1 MNYRKLNLTF
11 GWLVFLIA
19 TIVYFITIEDTVSL
33 WDCGEYITTAYK
45 LEVGHPPGAPL
56 FMMIGRLFSF
66 FADPEN
72 VAVSINRLS
81 ALSSSLSILFMFWSI
96 TLLAKKIAL
105 KDKKELS
112 KGDKI
117 AVLGSGLIGSLAY
130 TFSDSFWFSAVEG
143 EVYAMASL
151 FTAIIFWAILKWDEE
166 MALVQH
172 ENLDADYAPNRWLLL
187 IMFLLGL
194 AIGVHLLGILVVP
207 AIGFVIY
214 FRYKKVADIKGI
226 LLTGIVALLTF
237 KMSVVT
243 NDAGSIVG
251 LTSVGNAIYLSG
263 LKWLVMLAPLGIVFY
278 MSFGINK
285 MSASKAQT
293 TFWVFAGLMGLSL
306 SSILLVYTG
315 MSVTRVFFIC
325 SATFGAM
332 SIYGYTTKRDLTKLG
347 SFLMMG
353 LIGIIIA
360 SIVNIFM
367 KSSMMYFVI
376 SILGVLIFVG
386 LTAYDTQ
393 KIKNMYT
400 SSDSGELMGK
410 KAVMGALTLYL
421 DFINLFIMLLRL
433 FGQRR

>member
-1 MNYRKLNLTF
+1 MEFNKKGILGRAKE
-11 GWLVFLIA
+11 A
-19 TIVYFITIEDTVSL
+19 TQQ
-33 WDCGEYITTAYK
+33 
-45 LEVGHPPGAPL
+45 
-56 FMMIGRLFSF
+56 
-66 FADPEN
+66 
-72 VAVSINRLS
+72 
-81 ALSSSLSILFMFWSI
+81 
-96 TLLAKKIAL
+96 
-105 KDKKELS
+105 
-112 KGDKI
+112 
-117 AVLGSGLIGSLAY
+117 
-130 TFSDSFWFSAVEG
+130 SAVVMDEG
-143 EVYAMASL
+143 LRAYMLKVYNYMA
-151 FTAIIFWAILKWDEE
+151 T
-166 MALVQH
+166 
-172 ENLDADYAPNRWLLL
+172 
-187 IMFLLGL
+187 
-194 AIGVHLLGILVVP
+194 
-207 AIGFVIY
+207 
-214 FRYKKVADIKGI
+214 GI
-226 LLTGIVALLTF
+226 LLTGIIALLTF

-243 NDAGSIVG
+243 DSSGSIVG
-251 LTSVGNAIYLSG
+251 LTQMGNAIYMSG

-285 MSASKAQT
+285 MSAAKAQT
-293 TFWVFAGLMGLSL
+293 TFWIFAALMGLSL

-315 MSVTRVFFIC
+315 MSITRVFFIC

-360 SIVNIFM
+360 SIVNIFL

-393 KIKNMYT
+393 KIKNMY
-400 SSDSGELMGK
+400 SASDTGELIGK

>member
-1 MNYRKLNLTF
+1 MEFNK
-11 GWLVFLIA
+11 
-19 TIVYFITIEDTVSL
+19 
-33 WDCGEYITTAYK
+33 
-45 LEVGHPPGAPL
+45 
-56 FMMIGRLFSF
+56 
-66 FADPEN
+66 
-72 VAVSINRLS
+72 
-81 ALSSSLSILFMFWSI
+81 
-96 TLLAKKIAL
+96 
-105 KDKKELS
+105 
-112 KGDKI
+112 
-117 AVLGSGLIGSLAY
+117 
-130 TFSDSFWFSAVEG
+130 
-143 EVYAMASL
+143 
-151 FTAIIFWAILKWDEE
+151 
-166 MALVQH
+166 
-172 ENLDADYAPNRWLLL
+172 
-187 IMFLLGL
+187 
-194 AIGVHLLGILVVP
+194 
-207 AIGFVIY
+207 
-214 FRYKKVADIKGI
+214 KGI
-226 LLTGIVALLTF
+226 LGRAKETARQSTAVTDEGLGAYMLKVYNYMATGILMTGIIALITF

-243 NDAGSIVG
+243 DSSGSIVG
-251 LTSVGNAIYLSG
+251 LTQVGNAIYMSG

-285 MSASKAQT
+285 MSAAKAQT
-293 TFWVFAGLMGLSL
+293 TFWIFAALMGLSL

-315 MSVTRVFFIC
+315 MSITRVFFIC

-393 KIKNMYT
+393 KIKNMYAA
-400 SSDSGELMGK
+400 SDTGELMGK

>member
-1 MNYRKLNLTF
+1 MESNK
-11 GWLVFLIA
+11 
-19 TIVYFITIEDTVSL
+19 
-33 WDCGEYITTAYK
+33 
-45 LEVGHPPGAPL
+45 
-56 FMMIGRLFSF
+56 
-66 FADPEN
+66 
-72 VAVSINRLS
+72 
-81 ALSSSLSILFMFWSI
+81 
-96 TLLAKKIAL
+96 
-105 KDKKELS
+105 
-112 KGDKI
+112 
-117 AVLGSGLIGSLAY
+117 
-130 TFSDSFWFSAVEG
+130 
-143 EVYAMASL
+143 
-151 FTAIIFWAILKWDEE
+151 
-166 MALVQH
+166 
-172 ENLDADYAPNRWLLL
+172 
-187 IMFLLGL
+187 
-194 AIGVHLLGILVVP
+194 
-207 AIGFVIY
+207 
-214 FRYKKVADIKGI
+214 KGI
-226 LLTGIVALLTF
+226 LGRAKEAAQQSTAVTVEGLRAYMLKVYNYMATGILMTGIIALITF

-243 NDAGSIVG
+243 DSSGSIVG
-251 LTSVGNAIYLSG
+251 LTQVGNAIYMSG

-285 MSASKAQT
+285 MSAAKAQT
-293 TFWVFAGLMGLSL
+293 TFWIFAALMGLSL

-315 MSVTRVFFIC
+315 MSITRVFFIC

-393 KIKNMYT
+393 KIKNMYAA
-400 SSDSGELMGK
+400 SDTGELMGK

>member
-1 MNYRKLNLTF
+1 MKF
-11 GWLVFLIA
+11 
-19 TIVYFITIEDTVSL
+19 
-33 WDCGEYITTAYK
+33 
-45 LEVGHPPGAPL
+45 
-56 FMMIGRLFSF
+56 
-66 FADPEN
+66 
-72 VAVSINRLS
+72 
-81 ALSSSLSILFMFWSI
+81 
-96 TLLAKKIAL
+96 
-105 KDKKELS
+105 DKK
-112 KGDKI
+112 GI
-117 AVLGSGLIGSLAY
+117 LGRAAQAQQ
-130 TFSDSFWFSAVEG
+130 SAVVMDEG
-143 EVYAMASL
+143 LRAYMLKVYNYMA
-151 FTAIIFWAILKWDEE
+151 T
-166 MALVQH
+166 
-172 ENLDADYAPNRWLLL
+172 
-187 IMFLLGL
+187 
-194 AIGVHLLGILVVP
+194 
-207 AIGFVIY
+207 
-214 FRYKKVADIKGI
+214 GI

-243 NDAGSIVG
+243 NDAGVIVG
-251 LTSVGNAIYLSG
+251 LTQMGNAIYMSG
-263 LKWLVMLAPLGIVFY
+263 LKWIVMLAPLGIVFY

-285 MSASKAQT
+285 MSAAKAQT
-293 TFWVFAGLMGLSL
+293 TFWVFAALMGLSL
-306 SSILLVYTG
+306 SSILLIYTG

-360 SIVNIFM
+360 SLVNIFM

-393 KIKNMYT
+393 KIKNMYAA
-400 SSDSGELMGK
+400 SDTGEIIGK